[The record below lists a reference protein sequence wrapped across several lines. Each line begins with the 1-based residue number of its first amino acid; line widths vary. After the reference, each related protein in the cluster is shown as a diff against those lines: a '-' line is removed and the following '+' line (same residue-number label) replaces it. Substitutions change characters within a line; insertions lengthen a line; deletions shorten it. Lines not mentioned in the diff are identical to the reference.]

1 MIKHRGYRI
10 ELKLNE
16 NQRHNC
22 SKSAGTARYAY
33 NWKLEQLTA
42 EYEANK
48 ALATMY
54 GLKKVPST
62 FSNSKTWHKEWVIFK
77 EDHDWIYETSKCTG
91 QEALRDLETAFKRFF
106 KGLADYPKFKKKGSY
121 DSFTLTGAI
130 YIGYD
135 WVQLPN
141 IGIVK
146 LKEHGYYPVAKD
158 SYDQISEITVSRQA
172 DHWFISF
179 NTEEE
184 NANTL
189 PKLEDIT
196 VDEMDVVGVDL
207 GVKTLGVTS
216 YGRDFK
222 NPKAYKAKKQ
232 RLARYQRS
240 ISRKKKGSKNRKKSV
255 IKLARLHKRIADI
268 REDASHQMTT
278 AIVKAKP
285 KLIVIEALKPENM
298 AKNRKLAESILDASF
313 GRIKVQF
320 VYKSEWEGCR
330 LLIADTFFPSSKL
343 CSHCGHYHKEL
354 KLIDREWDCPVCKA
368 HHDRDLNAARNLRFY
383 GLWFLDLIPVSSSGI
398 ACLPGEAQ
406 ANVDWISYPEHRDG
420 RLQFLT
426 ERCSSKKQEF
436 KYDNTMLYA

>member
-1 MIKHRGYRI
+1 
-10 ELKLNE
+10 
-16 NQRHNC
+16 
-22 SKSAGTARYAY
+22 
-33 NWKLEQLTA
+33 
-42 EYEANK
+42 
-48 ALATMY
+48 
-54 GLKKVPST
+54 
-62 FSNSKTWHKEWVIFK
+62 
-77 EDHDWIYETSKCTG
+77 
-91 QEALRDLETAFKRFF
+91 
-106 KGLADYPKFKKKGSY
+106 
-121 DSFTLTGAI
+121 
-130 YIGYD
+130 
-135 WVQLPN
+135 
-141 IGIVK
+141 
-146 LKEHGYYPVAKD
+146 
-158 SYDQISEITVSRQA
+158 
-172 DHWFISF
+172 
-179 NTEEE
+179 
-184 NANTL
+184 
-189 PKLEDIT
+189 
-196 VDEMDVVGVDL
+196 
-207 GVKTLGVTS
+207 
-216 YGRDFK
+216 
-222 NPKAYKAKKQ
+222 
-232 RLARYQRS
+232 
-240 ISRKKKGSKNRKKSV
+240 
-255 IKLARLHKRIADI
+255 
-268 REDASHQMTT
+268 MTT

-313 GRIKVQF
+313 GRIKEQF